1 MIENFELARE
11 KEAAKRFA
19 CSQPYLKKKRLDGTL
34 HEGIHWIRLGKRSVR
49 YVIPV
54 MIDFF
59 RNRHQPYVHQ
69 QFIEDYVASWDS
81 NRPRKPGRKPK
92 QQFRSSL

>member
-1 MIENFELARE
+1 MVENFELARE
-11 KEAAKRFA
+11 KDAAKQFA
-19 CSQPYLKKKRLDGTL
+19 CSQPYLKKKRQDGTL
-34 HEGIHWIRLGKRSVR
+34 LEGIHWIRLGKRAVR

-69 QFIEDYVASWDS
+69 QFIEDYVASWNS
-81 NRPRKPGRKPK
+81 NQPRKPGRKP
-92 QQFRSSL
+92 RNLVVSSK